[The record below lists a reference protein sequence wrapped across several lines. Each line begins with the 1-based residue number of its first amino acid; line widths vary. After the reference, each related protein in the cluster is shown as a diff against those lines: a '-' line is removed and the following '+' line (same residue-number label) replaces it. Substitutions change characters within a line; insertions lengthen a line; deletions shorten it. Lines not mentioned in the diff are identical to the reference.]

1 MLYVILSNNF
11 DVYLKF
17 RFYDQSQLLRIRM
30 KQNKF
35 PVLFLTNGITN
46 KWKPYK
52 DARCKNTQVSL
63 NYAKAECLHVRNDF

>member
-1 MLYVILSNNF
+1 
-11 DVYLKF
+11 
-17 RFYDQSQLLRIRM
+17 M

-63 NYAKAECLHVRNDF
+63 NYAKAECLHVKKLSDILNLNANFYSIYYFITKGHCRSC